1 MPSTHMQTRFGHIL
15 QRKYKF
21 IAFFLL
27 LLLLLTSCSR
37 EELEVV
43 NLQANVQTQ
52 VYPAEN
58 SMMQELILSFAIQG
72 EPSQKQIYLVASNQV
87 SSWTL
92 TIEGDEKDTYTVGP
106 LSMGRNVMLPE
117 GEWKLSILNDDGQ
130 TLEETFLV
138 SYTMP
143 KDIVGY
149 DAETYT
155 LHLHEGLG
163 QLSLYDADEAL
174 LETRQIQQNE
184 PITLQEGVSKASV
197 LVQDQTVRYIVY
209 R

>member
-1 MPSTHMQTRFGHIL
+1 MQTRFGRIL
-15 QRKYKF
+15 QHKYKLT
-21 IAFFLL
+21 AFLLL

-43 NLQANVQTQ
+43 NLQTNVQTQ

-58 SMMQELILSFAIQG
+58 STMQELTLSFAIQG
-72 EPSQKQIYLVASNQV
+72 DPSQKQIHLVASNQV
-87 SSWTL
+87 SSWIL
-92 TIEGDEKDTYTVGP
+92 TIQGDEQDTYMVGP
-106 LSMGRNVMLPE
+106 LTMGRNVMLPE
-117 GEWKLSILNDDGQ
+117 GEWKLFILNDDGQ

-138 SYTMP
+138 SYPMP
-143 KDIVGY
+143 KDIVRY

-155 LHLHEGLG
+155 LNLQEGQAL
-163 QLSLYDADEAL
+163 LSLFASDAVL

-184 PITLQEGVSKASV
+184 TITLQEGVQKATV
-197 LVQDQTVRYIVY
+197 EVQGQKVRYIIY